1 MDGLHYKYE
10 FFSVG
15 CNENRSAEIL
25 LIFDL
30 ISFIWLKHYLALSH
44 ECAVFES
51 VDTWLCVVVQDIEG
65 CEKFTNPWTSP
76 LSGV

>member
-1 MDGLHYKYE
+1 MGCIINMSSSQLVEMRIGQQK
-10 FFSVG
+10 FF
-15 CNENRSAEIL
+15 L
-25 LIFDL
+25 FFDL

-65 CEKFTNPWTSP
+65 CEKFTNP
-76 LSGV
+76 